1 MFRKITSNRDP
12 RDTLLSELKKEFAPH
27 LTKLRGTLLKLTQKY
42 RQFLFVMMVINIVL
56 SIFLVTT
63 VFKRQPPPAKH
74 IIVATP
80 NGLDQIL
87 IAGEK
92 LKKTIAL
99 NRKIDSLSS
108 IKKLSSRDSIL
119 LDSALDQFQKLKP

>member
-1 MFRKITSNRDP
+1 
-12 RDTLLSELKKEFAPH
+12 LYSELKKEFAPYH
-27 LTKLRGTLLKLTQKY
+27 QSVRAKLQKIAQNY
-42 RQFLFVMMVINIVL
+42 PKFLFTIMVINIVL
-56 SIFLVTT
+56 SIILVTT

-80 NGLDQIL
+80 SGLDQIL